1 MISFNA
7 EILKF
12 GKMGDKTGWTYI
24 EIKQEQAQI
33 LFPNNKKSF
42 RVKGTLDEYK
52 IKSVAVLPM
61 GDGEFILPINAEMR
75 KGTRKKE
82 CGVLKVKLAFDKDV
96 YILDAD
102 LVVCLNEDKDARRAF
117 NALTNSHQNYF
128 SKYIES
134 AKTSATKANRI
145 ALTMEAM
152 LKGMSYVE
160 MIRASK
166 ELK

>member
-1 MISFNA
+1 
-7 EILKF
+7 
-12 GKMGDKTGWTYI
+12 MGDKTGWTYI

-52 IKSVAVLPM
+52 IKGVAVLPM

-75 KGTRKKE
+75 KGTGKKE
-82 CGVLKVKLAFDKDV
+82 GDTLKVQVEYDKDV
-96 YILDAD
+96 YVLDAD

>member
-1 MISFNA
+1 MISFSA

-42 RVKGTLDEYK
+42 RFKGTLDEYK
-52 IKSVAVLPM
+52 IKSVAV
-61 GDGEFILPINAEMR
+61 
-75 KGTRKKE
+75 
-82 CGVLKVKLAFDKDV
+82 
-96 YILDAD
+96 
-102 LVVCLNEDKDARRAF
+102 
-117 NALTNSHQNYF
+117 YF

-134 AKTSATKANRI
+134 AKTSATKAKRI

-152 LKGMSYVE
+152 LKGMSYPE
-160 MIRASK
+160 MIRANK

>member
-52 IKSVAVLPM
+52 IKGVAVLPM

-75 KGTRKKE
+75 KGTGKKE
-82 CGVLKVKLAFDKDV
+82 GDTLKVQVEYDKDV
-96 YILDAD
+96 YVLDAD